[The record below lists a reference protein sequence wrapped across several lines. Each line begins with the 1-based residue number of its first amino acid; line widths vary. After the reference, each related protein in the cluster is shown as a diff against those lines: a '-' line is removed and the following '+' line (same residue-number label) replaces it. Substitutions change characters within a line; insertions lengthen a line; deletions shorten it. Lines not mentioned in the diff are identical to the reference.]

1 MRALLVAPRNGR
13 QLAHFHMDTAPMF
26 TPRQRTTARLVGL
39 LYVLTN
45 ATAIA
50 AFIARDKV
58 IVLRDAAKTA
68 ENLLKSEGLF
78 RFGVATEILTV
89 VGVIVLVWGLYVV
102 LKTIDRDIAWLATFF
117 RLAENFFLAFITIQ
131 ELSALAAL
139 KAAGMSQGFNP
150 EQLQGL
156 SYSFLS
162 VYLTAFNIGF
172 VFLGLG
178 SAIFSYLWWKSGYI
192 PRIIA
197 GWGIFSSLLMAVVSL
212 GIVAVPTLAKL
223 GLIHMMP
230 MGLYEIGLGFW
241 LLFRGI
247 RQPAL
252 HSQHT

>member
-1 MRALLVAPRNGR
+1 
-13 QLAHFHMDTAPMF
+13 MDTTASTTML
-26 TPRQRTTARLVGL
+26 TPVQRTAARIVGF
-39 LYVLTN
+39 LYLFTN

-58 IVLRDAAKTA
+58 IVLRDAAKTSA
-68 ENLLKSEGLF
+68 NMLASEGLF
-78 RFGVATEILTV
+78 RLGIATEIITV

-102 LKTIDRDIAWLATFF
+102 LKTVDRNIAWLATFF

-131 ELSALAAL
+131 ELTALAVL
-139 KAAGMSQGFNP
+139 KAAGMSQGFNSQ
-150 EQLQGL
+150 QLQGL

-162 VYLTAFNIGF
+162 VYINAFNIGF

-192 PRIIA
+192 PKFIA
-197 GWGIFSSLLMAVVSL
+197 GWGIFSSLLMAIVSL
-212 GIVAVPTLAKL
+212 GIVAFPSLARL

-241 LLFRGI
+241 LLIRGI
-247 RQPAL
+247 HEPAPKP
-252 HSQHT
+252 QRT